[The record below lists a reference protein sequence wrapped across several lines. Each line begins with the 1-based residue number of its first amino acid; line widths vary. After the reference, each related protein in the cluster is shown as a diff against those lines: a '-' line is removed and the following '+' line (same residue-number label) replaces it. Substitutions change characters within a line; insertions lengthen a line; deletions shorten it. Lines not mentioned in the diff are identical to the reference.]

1 MLDLLEC
8 TSLKYRQAL
17 RLLRVQPWP
26 VGMLQLLYLVGEHL
40 TDSRF
45 KVQYLLCTS
54 THAQKIYR
62 NYAVLPISLPFEH
75 CVLREL
81 MRKMIRAKQMTAQF
95 QRVAVCRCRFA
106 AFFLRKPSRIN
117 REVRINSRNTQ
128 CSNGSEIGSSWNRGL
143 QIQ

>member
-1 MLDLLEC
+1 MTVLAVVKEMLDLLEC

-62 NYAVLPISLPFEH
+62 NYAIAGIGVSKFNDDQSLLVTLIIVLWAISETRDP
-75 CVLREL
+75 
-81 MRKMIRAKQMTAQF
+81 
-95 QRVAVCRCRFA
+95 
-106 AFFLRKPSRIN
+106 
-117 REVRINSRNTQ
+117 
-128 CSNGSEIGSSWNRGL
+128 
-143 QIQ
+143 